1 MKTQIFIAHIYRFLL
16 KSETSTFVY
25 SKDVFT
31 TCSSLAERQRQVLTN
46 AIEHPANLELDKVL
60 RQLTNLLLTVKNS
73 RFVCKSF
80 YWSHY
85 FCHDFYIS
93 MGCKIF

>member
-1 MKTQIFIAHIYRFLL
+1 MIFIAHIYRFLL

-46 AIEHPANLELDKVL
+46 AIEHPANLELDKV
-60 RQLTNLLLTVKNS
+60 
-73 RFVCKSF
+73 
-80 YWSHY
+80 
-85 FCHDFYIS
+85 
-93 MGCKIF
+93 